1 MSPRVLDSPG
11 RPARPRLVV
20 PMEPYARRSAGLLVI
35 GSVAGILMNTAVVL
49 PSVALGHAVD
59 TVEAY
64 DRGQVD
70 AHTVTSACLLL
81 LAAALATE
89 IPRIGKRFWLGV
101 ARSRVCADLRSDAL
115 VGVLTRPGGLP
126 PTMSVGDAMA
136 RIVADIE
143 VIRLAVGE
151 VIVETWDTLL
161 FSFSLVVAML
171 VYDPTMGVAAVAPVP
186 IALVL
191 AKAAGAAVGRRTLV
205 ARGANATTTTFVQQG
220 LTGHQL
226 LRVTGRAPAWTQRL
240 SRIAAAQAEAEL
252 ATTRLQAA
260 LAPVY
265 TTITWS
271 GVVFVFWYGG
281 HEVVAGHLSVGDL
294 VAFLTLFARFTGRAF
309 RIPQMANRIQAGAA
323 ALSRV
328 SPLLANPPPL
338 SGEPRHA
345 SWQINRVSG
354 LTEAPTAGAARPENP
369 APIVTEPSM
378 VVLAGVTFA
387 YPGSQLPALNGISLE
402 LERGTFTA
410 VTGPVGSG
418 KSALARVIAGLYEIR
433 AGHVSINGADPYT
446 DQDVRAAL
454 GYVPQGHPVFAGT
467 VADNIRLLREPR
479 TGDAATVAAEE
490 RLTTAVAVAGLEDEV
505 AAMPAALKTQIGELG
520 VRISGGQ
527 GQRVALARAL
537 AASDQPPRLLVL
549 DDPFSALDVNTEAL
563 VVAALREAV
572 GPTAP
577 SDRRATVLLCSTRL
591 AAFPHADQVVVLEHG
606 RITQRGS
613 HAALMTTDGL
623 YSRIGHAQQRSH
635 SAGSE
640 PTL

>member
-1 MSPRVLDSPG
+1 MDPPG
-11 RPARPRLVV
+11 RPAKARLVG
-20 PMEPYARRSAGLLVI
+20 PLRPYARRSAGLLVI
-35 GSVAGILMNTAVVL
+35 GSLAGILMNTAVVL

-70 AHTVTSACLLL
+70 AHAVTIACLLL
-81 LAAALATE
+81 VGAALTTE

-101 ARSRVCADLRSDAL
+101 ARSRICADLRSDAL

-186 IALVL
+186 VALVL

-205 ARGANATTTTFVQQG
+205 ARAANATTTTFIQQG
-220 LTGHQL
+220 VTGHQL

-240 SRIAAAQAEAEL
+240 SRLAEAQAEAEL
-252 ATTRLQAA
+252 ASTRLQAA

-271 GVVFVFWYGG
+271 GVVFMFWFGG

-294 VAFLTLFARFTGRAF
+294 VAFLSLFARFTGRAF

-323 ALSRV
+323 ALTRV
-328 SPLLANPPPL
+328 SPLLADPPPL

-345 SWQINRVSG
+345 SWQTNRVSG
-354 LTEAPTAGAARPENP
+354 LPRAATHNTAPSEADPTL
-369 APIVTEPSM
+369 TEPSL
-378 VVLAGVTFA
+378 VVLTQVRFA
-387 YPGSQLPALNGISLE
+387 YPGNQAAALDGISLE
-402 LERGTFTA
+402 LGRGTLTA

-418 KSALARVIAGLYEIR
+418 KSALARVIAGLYQIESGRVRID
-433 AGHVSINGADPYT
+433 GADPYT
-446 DQDVRAAL
+446 DHAVRAAL
-454 GYVPQGHPVFAGT
+454 GYVPQGHPVFSGT
-467 VADNIRLLREPR
+467 VAENVRLLREPP
-479 TGDAATVAAEE
+479 THDAATIAAEE

-505 AAMPAALKTQIGELG
+505 AAMPEALETQIGELG

-537 AASDQPPRLLVL
+537 AAPTQPPRLLVL
-549 DDPFSALDVNTEAL
+549 DDPFSALDVNTEAH

-572 GPTAP
+572 GPSAP
-577 SDRRATVLLCSTRL
+577 ADRRATVLLCSTRL
-591 AAFPHADQVVVLEHG
+591 AAFPHADQVIVLEHG
-606 RITQRGS
+606 SITQQGS
-613 HAALMTTDGL
+613 HATLMATDGL

>member
-1 MSPRVLDSPG
+1 MSLRVLDPAG
-11 RPARPRLVV
+11 RPAGPRLVG
-20 PMEPYARRSAGLLVI
+20 PLRPYARRSAGLLVI

-59 TVEAY
+59 MVEAY

-70 AHTVTSACLLL
+70 AHAVSIACLLL
-81 LAAALATE
+81 VAAALATE

-101 ARSRVCADLRSDAL
+101 ARSRICADLRSDAL
-115 VGVLTRPGGLP
+115 VGVLIRPGGLP
-126 PTMSVGDAMA
+126 PSMSVGDAMA
-136 RIVADIE
+136 RIVADVE

-161 FSFSLVVAML
+161 FSFSLIVVML

-205 ARGANATTTTFVQQG
+205 ARAANATTTTFIQQG

-226 LRVTGRAPAWTQRL
+226 LRVTGRAPSWTQRL
-240 SRIAAAQAEAEL
+240 SRLAEAQAEAEL

-323 ALSRV
+323 ALTRV
-328 SPLLANPPPL
+328 SPLLADPPAL

-345 SWQINRVSG
+345 SWQTNRVSG
-354 LTEAPTAGAARPENP
+354 LPTPATHNTAPSEANPTLP
-369 APIVTEPSM
+369 EPSL
-378 VVLAGVTFA
+378 VVLTQVRFA
-387 YPGSQLPALNGISLE
+387 YPGNQAAALDGISLE
-402 LERGTFTA
+402 LGRGTLTA

-418 KSALARVIAGLYEIR
+418 KSALARLIAGLYEIESGR
-433 AGHVSINGADPYT
+433 VSIDGADPYT
-446 DQDVRAAL
+446 DHAVRAAL
-454 GYVPQGHPVFAGT
+454 GYVPQDHPVFSGT
-467 VADNIRLLREPR
+467 VEENIRLLREPP
-479 TGDAATVAAEE
+479 THNVSATPAEE

-505 AAMPAALKTQIGELG
+505 RSMPEALQTQIGELG
-520 VRISGGQ
+520 IRISGGQ

-537 AASDQPPRLLVL
+537 AAPGQPPRLLVL
-549 DDPFSALDVNTEAL
+549 DDPFSALDVNTEAQ

-572 GPTAP
+572 GSSAP
-577 SDRRATVLLCSTRL
+577 VDRRATVLLCSTRL

-606 RITQRGS
+606 RITQQGT
-613 HAALMTTDGL
+613 HAALMATDGL

-640 PTL
+640 PTR

>member
-1 MSPRVLDSPG
+1 MSSRVLDPPAH
-11 RPARPRLVV
+11 PARPRLVG
-20 PMEPYARRSAGLLVI
+20 PLRPYARRSAGLLVI
-35 GSVAGILMNTAVVL
+35 GSVAGIAMNTAVVL

-70 AHTVTSACLLL
+70 VRAVTIACLLL
-81 LAAALATE
+81 VAAALATE

-101 ARSRVCADLRSDAL
+101 ARSRICADLRSDAL

-126 PTMSVGDAMA
+126 PTMSVGDVMA
-136 RIVADIE
+136 RIVADVE

-171 VYDPTMGVAAVAPVP
+171 VYDPTVGVAAVAPVP

-205 ARGANATTTTFVQQG
+205 ARAANATTTTFIQQG

-226 LRVTGRAPAWTQRL
+226 LRVTGRAPAWTKRL
-240 SRIAAAQAEAEL
+240 SRLAEAQAEAEL

-281 HEVVAGHLSVGDL
+281 HQVVAGNLSVGDL
-294 VAFLTLFARFTGRAF
+294 VAFLSLFARFTGRAF
-309 RIPQMANRIQAGAA
+309 RIPQMANRVQAGAA
-323 ALSRV
+323 ALTRV
-328 SPLLANPPPL
+328 SPLLAEPPPL

-345 SWQINRVSG
+345 SWQTHRVSG
-354 LTEAPTAGAARPENP
+354 LPSAATHDPGPTVA
-369 APIVTEPSM
+369 EPSL
-378 VVLAGVTFA
+378 VVLVEVRFA
-387 YPGSQLPALNGISLE
+387 YPGNEAAALDGVSLE
-402 LERGTFTA
+402 LGRGTLTA

-418 KSALARVIAGLYEIR
+418 KSALARVVAGLYEVESGRVRID
-433 AGHVSINGADPYT
+433 GADPYT
-446 DQDVRAAL
+446 DHAVRAAL
-454 GYVPQGHPVFAGT
+454 GYVPQGNPVFSGS
-467 VADNIRLLREPR
+467 VAENIRLLREPATHGAGTTP
-479 TGDAATVAAEE
+479 TGE
-490 RLTTAVAVAGLEDEV
+490 RLATAVAVAGLEDEV
-505 AAMPAALKTQIGELG
+505 AAMPDALETQIGELG
-520 VRISGGQ
+520 ARISGGQ

-537 AASDQPPRLLVL
+537 AAPVRPPRLLVL
-549 DDPFSALDVNTEAL
+549 DDPFSALDVDTEAH

-572 GPTAP
+572 GPNAP
-577 SDRRATVLLCSTRL
+577 ADRRATVLLCSTRL
-591 AAFPHADQVVVLEHG
+591 AAFPHAEQVIVLEHG
-606 RITQRGS
+606 RITQQGTHS
-613 HAALMTTDGL
+613 ALMATDGL

-635 SAGSE
+635 SPGAE

>member
-1 MSPRVLDSPG
+1 MSPRVPDP
-11 RPARPRLVV
+11 PAHPVKPRLVG
-20 PMEPYARRSAGLLVI
+20 PLRPYERRSAGLLVI
-35 GSVAGILMNTAVVL
+35 GSLAGILMNTAVVL
-49 PSVALGHAVD
+49 PAVALGHAVD
-59 TVEAY
+59 TVEAF

-70 AHTVTSACLLL
+70 AHAVTIACLLL
-81 LAAALATE
+81 VAAALATE

-101 ARSRVCADLRSDAL
+101 ARSRICADLRSDAL

-136 RIVADIE
+136 RIVADVE

-171 VYDPTMGVAAVAPVP
+171 VYDPTMGLAAVAPVP

-205 ARGANATTTTFVQQG
+205 ARAANATTTAFIQQG
-220 LTGHQL
+220 LTGHQV

-240 SRIAAAQAEAEL
+240 ARLANAQAEAEL

-281 HEVVAGHLSVGDL
+281 HQVVAGHMSVGDL
-294 VAFLTLFARFTGRAF
+294 VAFLSLFARFTGRAF
-309 RIPQMANRIQAGAA
+309 RIPQMANRVQAGAA
-323 ALSRV
+323 ALTRV
-328 SPLLANPPPL
+328 SPLLADPPPL

-345 SWQINRVSG
+345 SWQTNRVSG
-354 LTEAPTAGAARPENP
+354 LPTAATHDTRQTGAGP
-369 APIVTEPSM
+369 ALTEPSL
-378 VVLAGVTFA
+378 VVLTEVRFA
-387 YPGSQLPALNGISLE
+387 YPGNEAAALNGISLE
-402 LERGTFTA
+402 LGRGTLTA

-418 KSALARVIAGLYEIR
+418 KSALARVVAGLHGIE
-433 AGHVSINGADPYT
+433 AGRVSIDGADPYV
-446 DQDVRAAL
+446 DHGIRAAL
-454 GYVPQGHPVFAGT
+454 GYVPQGHPVFSGT
-467 VADNIRLLREPR
+467 IAENIRLLRELP
-479 TGDAATVAAEE
+479 THDEGTTPAEE

-505 AAMPAALKTQIGELG
+505 ASMPEGLETQIGELG

-537 AASDQPPRLLVL
+537 AAPAQPPRLLVL
-549 DDPFSALDVNTEAL
+549 DDPFSALDVNTETQ

-572 GPTAP
+572 GPTART
-577 SDRRATVLLCSTRL
+577 DRQATVLLCSTRL
-591 AAFPHADQVVVLEHG
+591 AAFPHADQVLVLEHG
-606 RITQRGS
+606 RITQQGT
-613 HAALMTTDGL
+613 HAMLMAADGL
-623 YSRIGHAQQRSH
+623 YSRIAHAQQRSH
-635 SAGSE
+635 AAG
-640 PTL
+640 PGPGQ

>member
-1 MSPRVLDSPG
+1 MRLRAGDG
-11 RPARPRLVV
+11 RPRLVG
-20 PMEPYARRSAGLLVI
+20 PLRPYARRSAGLLAI
-35 GSVAGILMNTAVVL
+35 GSSAGILMNTAVVL

-64 DRGQVD
+64 DRGQTD
-70 AHTVTSACLLL
+70 AHAVTIACLLL
-81 LAAALATE
+81 VVAALATE

-101 ARSRVCADLRSDAL
+101 ARSRICADLRSDAL
-115 VGVLTRPGGLP
+115 VGVLTRPAGLP

-136 RIVADIE
+136 RIVADVE

-171 VYDPTMGVAAVAPVP
+171 LYDPTMGLAAVAPVP

-191 AKAAGAAVGRRTLV
+191 ATAAGAAVGRRTLV
-205 ARGANATTTTFVQQG
+205 ARAANATSTTFIQQG

-240 SRIAAAQAEAEL
+240 SRLADAQAEAEL

-260 LAPVY
+260 LAPLY

-281 HEVVAGHLSVGDL
+281 HQVVVGHLSVGDL

-323 ALSRV
+323 ALTRV
-328 SPLLANPPPL
+328 TPLLADPPPL

-345 SWQINRVSG
+345 SWQTNRVSG
-354 LTEAPTAGAARPENP
+354 LPSAPAHHPGPTVN
-369 APIVTEPSM
+369 EPSL
-378 VVLAGVTFA
+378 VVLAEVRFA
-387 YPGSQLPALNGISLE
+387 YPGNDVPALDGISLE
-402 LERGTFTA
+402 LGRGTLTA

-418 KSALARVIAGLYEIR
+418 KSALARVVAGLYEIESGR
-433 AGHVSINGADPYT
+433 VSIDGADPYT
-446 DQDVRAAL
+446 DRAVRAAL
-454 GYVPQGHPVFAGT
+454 GYVPQSHPVFSGT
-467 VADNIRLLREPR
+467 VEENIRLLREPP
-479 TGDAATVAAEE
+479 THGEGTTPAEE

-505 AAMPAALKTQIGELG
+505 ASMPGALETQIGELG

-527 GQRVALARAL
+527 GQRVALARAI
-537 AASDQPPRLLVL
+537 AAPAQPPRLLVL
-549 DDPFSALDVNTEAL
+549 DDPFSALDVNTEAH

-577 SDRRATVLLCSTRL
+577 PDRRATVLLCSTRL
-591 AAFPHADQVVVLEHG
+591 AAFPHADQVLVLEHG
-606 RITQRGS
+606 RITQQGT
-613 HAALMTTDGL
+613 HAALMATDGL

-635 SAGSE
+635 RAGSK
-640 PTL
+640 PGP

>member
-1 MSPRVLDSPG
+1 MSRRVLNPHV
-11 RPARPRLVV
+11 RPARPRLIG
-20 PMEPYARRSAGLLVI
+20 PLRPYARRSAGLLVI
-35 GSVAGILMNTAVVL
+35 GSLSGILMNTAVVL
-49 PSVALGHAVD
+49 PSVAFGHAVD
-59 TVEAY
+59 TVAAY

-70 AHTVTSACLLL
+70 AHAVTIACLLL
-81 LAAALATE
+81 VAAALATE
-89 IPRIGKRFWLGV
+89 LPRIGKRFWLGV
-101 ARSRVCADLRSDAL
+101 ARSRICADLRSDAL
-115 VGVLTRPGGLP
+115 VGVLTRPEGLP

-136 RIVADIE
+136 RIVADVE

-151 VIVETWDTLL
+151 VVVETWDSLL

-205 ARGANATTTTFVQQG
+205 ARAANATTTTFIQQG

-240 SRIAAAQAEAEL
+240 ARLAEAQAEAEL

-281 HEVVAGHLSVGDL
+281 HQVVAGHLSVGDL

-323 ALSRV
+323 ALTRV
-328 SPLLANPPPL
+328 SPLLADPPPL
-338 SGEPRHA
+338 SSEPRHA
-345 SWQINRVSG
+345 SWQTNRVSG
-354 LTEAPTAGAARPENP
+354 LAWSPTDDDEQTDDGSAT
-369 APIVTEPSM
+369 VTEPSL
-378 VVLAGVTFA
+378 VALTQVRFA
-387 YPGSQLPALNGISLE
+387 YPGTEAAALDGISLE
-402 LERGTFTA
+402 LGPGTLTA

-418 KSALARVIAGLYEIR
+418 KSALARVVAGLYEVESGR
-433 AGHVSINGADPYT
+433 VSVDGADPYT
-446 DQDVRAAL
+446 DHAVRAAL
-454 GYVPQGHPVFAGT
+454 GYVPQGNPVFSGT
-467 VADNIRLLREPR
+467 VAENIRLLREPPSHGAG
-479 TGDAATVAAEE
+479 TTPAEE

-505 AAMPAALKTQIGELG
+505 AAMPEALETQIGELG

-537 AASDQPPRLLVL
+537 AAPTHPPRLLVL
-549 DDPFSALDVNTEAL
+549 DDPFSALDVNTEAH

-577 SDRRATVLLCSTRL
+577 ADRRATVLLCSTRL

-606 RITQRGS
+606 RITQQGT
-613 HAALMTTDGL
+613 HAMLMASDGI

-635 SAGSE
+635 LAGSE